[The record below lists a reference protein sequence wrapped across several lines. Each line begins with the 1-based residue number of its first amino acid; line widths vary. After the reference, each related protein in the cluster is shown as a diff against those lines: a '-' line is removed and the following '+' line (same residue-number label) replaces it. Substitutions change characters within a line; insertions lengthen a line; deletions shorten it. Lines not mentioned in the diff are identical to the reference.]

1 MDAWFKDIADYT
13 KVEDYLFL
21 IPAALGVEMITLF
34 LVKYAGQKPFF
45 KVDALND
52 WYERFGIF
60 AVGADVLSLL
70 IGVTFARYIYT
81 TISPGLWSPILFVIT
96 AVIFQL
102 FHDAF
107 FYFAVIRQ
115 MNPRTNEM
123 IEVFQDYAKEN
134 GGKILFADAL
144 MVSGTAIGA
153 MVMKGFPPHLAA
165 TKMLFT
171 LYAICF
177 ILFTASSKTL
187 VAQIPPKAEQKPNPE
202 ATPYQPRIVPSST
215 WEAAF

>member
-21 IPAALGVEMITLF
+21 IPAALVVEMITLF
-34 LVKYAGQKPFF
+34 LVKYAGQKPYF

-52 WYERFGIF
+52 WYERFGLA

-70 IGVTFARYIYT
+70 IGVTVARYIYT
-81 TISPGLWSPILFVIT
+81 TISPDLWSPIFFVIT
-96 AVIFQL
+96 AIIFQL
-102 FHDAF
+102 FHDLF

-153 MVMKGFPPHLAA
+153 MVMKGLPPHLA
-165 TKMLFT
+165 TSKMLVT

-187 VAQIPPKAEQKPNPE
+187 VAQIPSKAEQQPKPD

-215 WEAAF
+215 WDAVF